1 MASCPGWSLKA
12 AACPGE
18 SHLRSRDMSLLSLRL
33 SPLLCLTTVMSSR
46 ATSMRSPNTIY
57 VLVFRLAFSTHFRF
71 LRCRRLQ
78 LWQWKL
84 WFSVERFSCLK
95 VQLFFST
102 PTSCNGETQLC
113 VPPDPAISNLHRRFF
128 NFCFFVHN
136 QCFAAEVWT
145 KLGLKVRSPLDFF
158 PWGRTRGWGQSQN
171 VSLSSVDIVL
181 KSIEWL
187 VHHSRLEPCSTL
199 GTLRPFYPKIMP
211 HLPLSSSILALVDS
225 LHFSFR
231 RHTQD
236 VCCSAQGVR
245 VCSSGGDSKSIAC
258 GCGCD

>member
-1 MASCPGWSLKA
+1 
-12 AACPGE
+12 
-18 SHLRSRDMSLLSLRL
+18 MSLLSLRL

-57 VLVFRLAFSTHFRF
+57 VLVFHLAFSTHFRF
-71 LRCRRLQ
+71 LRCRRFQ

-95 VQLFFST
+95 VQFFFST

-145 KLGLKVRSPLDFF
+145 KLDLKVRSPLDFF
-158 PWGRTRGWGQSQN
+158 PWGRTRGCKAKMSLFHLLTLCSSQSN
-171 VSLSSVDIVL
+171 GSYITLDSSHAPSLARL
-181 KSIEWL
+181 RLSI
-187 VHHSRLEPCSTL
+187 
-199 GTLRPFYPKIMP
+199 LRIMP
-211 HLPLSSSILALVDS
+211 HLPLSSFILALVDS

-236 VCCSAQGVR
+236 VCCSAQCPSLLQR
-245 VCSSGGDSKSIAC
+245 
-258 GCGCD
+258 